1 MQAGYLLF
9 LGQDQALNAGDAIGG
24 GAVGFT
30 VQTVLGAGQWTWS
43 GTRNGA
49 THANLT
55 EAGHYYL
62 ATDGGVYFVPDAG
75 TVTTLSSASATS
87 APAFSP
93 ITATAAA
100 DTIAGTTGAEVIY
113 GGPATGTTDNTAA
126 AAGSGNDSIS
136 GGDGN
141 DVIFAGD
148 GNDTVAGGAGAD
160 TIYGGSG
167 NDSISA
173 GDGNDAV
180 FAGTGTDTIIG
191 GAGADLIDGG
201 AGSDTASY
209 ADSTAA
215 VNVSLASGAGSGG
228 TAEGDVLSAVENLTG
243 SDQADTLA
251 GSVGAN
257 LIAGGDGDDTITGG
271 AGNDTLKG
279 GAGAD
284 FADGDAGNDS
294 ITGGTGND
302 TLVGGIGAD
311 TLSGGDGNDLILG
324 GGGHVGVG
332 GTSLPGGTFH
342 AISLGTFADID
353 PDESNGTSENSA
365 ALFGTHG
372 SATAPLHARIVTIGA
387 NDANADGMIADTDR
401 SGTPETFTV
410 DGARYA
416 VDSNQTFHATITF
429 TDGTSGSF
437 TAIVVQTT
445 TGQTFLLPEKESNA
459 DQVLMASQPIES
471 VTLVAIEIA
480 DTNMA
485 SVRVDSDFQVPAT
498 DTAADVIDAGAGND
512 TVDGGAGNDTIDGGS
527 GDDSLLGGDGSDSF
541 RLAGT
546 FGNDTIIGGETGDAV
561 PGTFAT
567 GDLLDASALTRNTTL
582 TYSGAEAGTLSD
594 GTSSA
599 TFSQVETVTLG
610 SGDDTV
616 DAGAAGAGVAVDA
629 GAGADRIT
637 GSAGADTLSGGRGAD
652 TITGGGGSDEIH
664 LGAGDGA
671 ADTVGLGPGDGA
683 DRIHDF
689 LAPTANSD
697 GSLTG
702 HDRLDVSHLTDAA
715 GNPVNAWD
723 VRVTD
728 TIGDGTGDAILT
740 FPGGESVTLVGVGAS
755 QVDGARELHALGIPC
770 FVRGTR
776 IATTRGE
783 LPIEDLRA
791 GDRVITLDH
800 GARTLL
806 WVGSRRVV
814 AAGPAAPV
822 EIATGRFGNHRPLRV
837 SPRHRML
844 LSGWQAELH
853 FGALEVLAAAGHLVD
868 GVTVLRRPG
877 GEVDYFHLLFDAHEI
892 VFADGAATES
902 LYPGPEAL
910 DALAPTQ
917 REEIHALMPL
927 LGASYGPTARRCLKA
942 HEALLLGGFG
952 LKTPR
957 TIPRA
962 AAPAAPLL
970 RAGT

>member
-1 MQAGYLLF
+1 M
-9 LGQDQALNAGDAIGG
+9 
-24 GAVGFT
+24 
-30 VQTVLGAGQWTWS
+30 
-43 GTRNGA
+43 
-49 THANLT
+49 
-55 EAGHYYL
+55 
-62 ATDGGVYFVPDAG
+62 
-75 TVTTLSSASATS
+75 
-87 APAFSP
+87 
-93 ITATAAA
+93 
-100 DTIAGTTGAEVIY
+100 
-113 GGPATGTTDNTAA
+113 
-126 AAGSGNDSIS
+126 
-136 GGDGN
+136 
-141 DVIFAGD
+141 
-148 GNDTVAGGAGAD
+148 
-160 TIYGGSG
+160 
-167 NDSISA
+167 
-173 GDGNDAV
+173 
-180 FAGTGTDTIIG
+180 
-191 GAGADLIDGG
+191 
-201 AGSDTASY
+201 
-209 ADSTAA
+209 
-215 VNVSLASGAGSGG
+215 
-228 TAEGDVLSAVENLTG
+228 
-243 SDQADTLA
+243 
-251 GSVGAN
+251 
-257 LIAGGDGDDTITGG
+257 
-271 AGNDTLKG
+271 
-279 GAGAD
+279 
-284 FADGDAGNDS
+284 
-294 ITGGTGND
+294 
-302 TLVGGIGAD
+302 
-311 TLSGGDGNDLILG
+311 
-324 GGGHVGVG
+324 G

-372 SATAPLHARIVTIGA
+372 SATAPLHARIVTIRA
-387 NDANADGMIADTDR
+387 NDANADGMIADNDR

-485 SVRVDSDFQVPAT
+485 SVRVDCDFPVPAT

-512 TVDGGAGNDTIDGGS
+512 YVDGGAGNDTIDGGS

-561 PGTFAT
+561 PGTLAT

-629 GAGADRIT
+629 GAGVDRIT

-671 ADTVGLGPGDGA
+671 ADTVGLGPGSGA

-689 LAPTANSD
+689 AAPTANSD

-702 HDRLDVSHLTDAA
+702 HDRLDVSHLTDAE

-740 FPGGESVTLVGVGAS
+740 FPGGESVTLVGVGPGR
-755 QVDGARELHALGIPC
+755 VDGARELHALGIPC
-770 FVRGTR
+770 FARGTR

-800 GARTLL
+800 GPGRCSGWARAAS
-806 WVGSRRVV
+806 SRR
-814 AAGPAAPV
+814 APPRRWKASPAALATTRRSAARPGTGCCCP
-822 EIATGRFGNHRPLRV
+822 TGRRSSTSARSRCWPPPATSSTA
-837 SPRHRML
+837 SPSCAGRGARSTISTFSSTRMK
-844 LSGWQAELH
+844 SSSP
-853 FGALEVLAAAGHLVD
+853 
-868 GVTVLRRPG
+868 TVPPPKASIRDPRRSTRSHPP
-877 GEVDYFHLLFDAHEI
+877 
-892 VFADGAATES
+892 S
-902 LYPGPEAL
+902 
-910 DALAPTQ
+910 
-917 REEIHALMPL
+917 
-927 LGASYGPTARRCLKA
+927 ARRSM
-942 HEALLLGGFG
+942 
-952 LKTPR
+952 P
-957 TIPRA
+957 
-962 AAPAAPLL
+962 
-970 RAGT
+970 